1 MRRGGA
7 VLLALVLAGL
17 VLWVPGCRQQE
28 TPAEDEDLIVVGVSQ
43 VGAESDWRV
52 ACSESMKEV
61 FSQENGYR
69 LLFEDA
75 QQKQENQI
83 LAIRKFIQ
91 LGVDYIVLLPIVEEG
106 WESVLLEAEEA
117 GIPVIVVDRAVDVPS
132 ELYETRVGSDFLAE
146 GEMAAAWLEERFA
159 GQSQVSV
166 IHIQGT
172 PGSTAQVGRTAA
184 LEAALGRNWNWT
196 LLAQMDGDFTQ
207 AKSYEV
213 MVNFLEEHHS
223 PPIDLVYCE
232 NDNEAFGTIQALEEY
247 GYVCGAGGVTVVCF
261 DATRNGLRW
270 CMEGR
275 ISLVVECD
283 PLLGPLTEQVI
294 QKLEDGEKL
303 KKEYNTAQR
312 CFTPQ
317 ELTEEFIAQRAY

>member
-1 MRRGGA
+1 MRRGLPL
-7 VLLALVLAGL
+7 LLALLLTGL
-17 VLWVPGCRQQE
+17 LWVPGCRRQDPP
-28 TPAEDEDLIVVGVSQ
+28 TEDEDLIVVGVSQ

-52 ACSESMKEV
+52 ACSESMKAA
-61 FSQENGYR
+61 FSEENGYR

-117 GIPVIVVDRAVDVPS
+117 GIPVIVADRAVDASP

-146 GEMAAAWLEERFA
+146 GEMATAWLEEKFA
-159 GQSQVSV
+159 GRSQVSV

-184 LEAALGRNWNWT
+184 LEAALDRNWNWT

-213 MVNFLEEHHS
+213 MANFLEENHS

-270 CMEGR
+270 CMDGR

-283 PLLGPLTEQVI
+283 PLLGPLTAQVI
-294 QKLEDGEKL
+294 EKLEAGEAL
-303 KKEYNTAQR
+303 KTEYSTAQR

-317 ELTEEFIAQRAY
+317 DLSEDFIAQRPY

>member
-1 MRRGGA
+1 MRRRGTL
-7 VLLALVLAGL
+7 LLALLLTAGML
-17 VLWVPGCRQQE
+17 MVPGCRQQE
-28 TPAEDEDLIVVGVSQ
+28 APAADEDLIVVGVSQ
-43 VGAESDWRV
+43 VGAESDWRA
-52 ACSESMKEV
+52 ACSESMKAA
-61 FSQENGYR
+61 FSEENGYR

-117 GIPVIVVDRAVDVPS
+117 GIPVIVADRAVDVSPD
-132 ELYETRVGSDFLAE
+132 LYETRVGSDFFAE
-146 GEMAAAWLEERFA
+146 GELATSWLEERFA

-184 LEAALGRNWNWT
+184 LEAALERNWNWE

-213 MVNFLEEHHS
+213 MVNFLEENGS
-223 PPIDLVYCE
+223 PHIDLVYCE

-283 PLLGPLTEQVI
+283 PLLGPLTARVIEQ
-294 QKLEDGEKL
+294 LEAGETL
-303 KKEYNTAQR
+303 EKEYSSTQR
-312 CFTPQ
+312 CFIPQ